1 MNAKQKIHQA
11 KLSQWAV
18 RFQEQTDSGLTIKNW
33 CNQNSISIH
42 TYNYWKHALKEEYIS
57 SVLPDIVPV
66 TSLVSSL
73 PASGDVPNASG
84 SITQSALPCSL
95 DSRESRESCDTSQI
109 HVTIGDA
116 KISFA
121 SSASDEMICRII
133 RAVRHA

>member
-42 TYNYWKHALKEEYIS
+42 TYNYWKHALKEEYVS

-66 TSLVSSL
+66 TSLISPL
-73 PASGDVPNASG
+73 PASKDISVASD
-84 SITQSALPCSL
+84 SISQSVLPCSL
-95 DSRESRESCDTSQI
+95 DSRESCDSCDTSQI
-109 HVTIGDA
+109 HVAIGDA
-116 KISFA
+116 SISFT
-121 SSASDEMICRII
+121 SSVSDEMICRII